1 MDFNRSID
9 NTLREMLHSDPAF
22 KASFES
28 CLKGKILDALDNIDI
43 SKMINRGLEDM
54 IRYMFIDDSYVYEDV
69 RNMVCKTLE
78 DNIRISFSGKD
89 VPVYGDEETNS

>member
-9 NTLREMLHSDPAF
+9 NTLREMLHNDPAF

-43 SKMINRGLEDM
+43 SDMINSGLKDM
-54 IRYMFIDDSYVYEDV
+54 IHYMFVDDSYVYEDV
-69 RNMVCKTLE
+69 RNMVCETLE

-89 VPVYGDEETNS
+89 VPVYGDEEINS